1 PASPPPAAAYRTRGR
16 GRLADARPPRCGA
29 HLLASALAAPA
40 GPGGPAVLTRCRL
53 AVLICSPP
61 RSLRP
66 PALAGRRYSLAV
78 GSRCS
83 SARLRARC
91 AHGPRCRRPSP
102 PAGSYAEVATLNEI
116 EVNVAGNCPVTL
128 YR

>member
-1 PASPPPAAAYRTRGR
+1 RPTA
-16 GRLADARPPRCGA
+16 LADAD
-29 HLLASALAAPA
+29 AS
-40 GPGGPAVLTRCRL
+40 LTLGLRV

-91 AHGPRCRRPSP
+91 ARRPWR
-102 PAGSYAEVATLNEI
+102 AGGTHSLSARGAHLLASALAALTDR
-116 EVNVAGNCPVTL
+116 VAGGLPPRRVPMP
-128 YR
+128 RWPP